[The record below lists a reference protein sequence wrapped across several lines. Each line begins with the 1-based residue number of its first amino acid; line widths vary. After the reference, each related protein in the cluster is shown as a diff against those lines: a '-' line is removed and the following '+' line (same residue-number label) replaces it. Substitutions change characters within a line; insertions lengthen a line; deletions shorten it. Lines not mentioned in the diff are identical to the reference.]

1 MNNVKRLPR
10 PQYMVCLFL
19 VIATLAV
26 YWQVQN
32 HDFVSFDD
40 GSYVTENRHVQKGL
54 TAEGIR
60 WAFTTTYAANWHPLT
75 WISHMLAYEIYGL
88 NPRGHHLTNLLL
100 HLANTLLL
108 FFVLGQMTG
117 ALWRSAFVAAL
128 FALHPLHVESVAWVA
143 ERKDV
148 LSTFWGMLSLLAY
161 QRYVKQ
167 PRIFNY
173 ILIIFFLSLSLMSKP
188 MLVTLPFVFLL
199 LDFLPL
205 ERFQRRT
212 DRLIEDE
219 EKSAL
224 ASRDI
229 FRLIWEKVPLLVPV
243 VISSIL
249 TFRAQSSMGAVKS
262 LEVFSLKV
270 RVANAFVSYVSY
282 VVKAIWPVN
291 LAVFYPH
298 LRDLLPWWQV
308 IGSAMLVAAACF
320 WAIRVSKRYP
330 YVLVGMF
337 WYFGTLVPVIGLVQA
352 GSQAMADRYMY
363 VPLIGLFILITW
375 GVSDLLTPW
384 RYKQLGLAIAAGV
397 VISALMICTWF
408 QLRHWKNSITLYRH
422 ALHVT
427 PNNGIAHFG
436 LGNVLDHQGKLDQA
450 IIHYSKSLQIYPNYV
465 RAHNSLGAAFARKG
479 NVQKA
484 IYHYNQALRI
494 DPESS
499 GVYANLGKVFMN
511 QGMTA
516 KAIHNYQEALRINP
530 DIIMALYNLSWIFA
544 THENDKFRDGEKAF
558 KLAQKLCELTGYNQ
572 AFALDALAAAHAENG
587 RYDEAVKT
595 ARKGLKLAL
604 RDGSEELAVGLTKR
618 LEFYQAGHS
627 FRQIRMIINEPKNHE

>member
-1 MNNVKRLPR
+1 MSNVKGLPR
-10 PQYMVCLFL
+10 PQYIVCLFL
-19 VIATLAV
+19 VTATLAV

-40 GSYVTENRHVQKGL
+40 GSYVTENQHVQKGL
-54 TAEGIR
+54 TAEGIK

-75 WISHMLAYEIYGL
+75 WISHMLVYEIYGL
-88 NPRGHHLTNLLL
+88 NPRGHHLANLLL

-108 FFVLGQMTG
+108 FFILGQMTG

-167 PRIFNY
+167 PRFFNY
-173 ILIIFFLSLSLMSKP
+173 MLIMFFLSLSLMAKP

-199 LDFLPL
+199 LDLWPL
-205 ERFQRRT
+205 KRCQWRT
-212 DRLIEDE
+212 GRLKEDE
-219 EKSAL
+219 EKSTPAGC
-224 ASRDI
+224 DI
-229 FRLIWEKVPLLVPV
+229 FGLIWEKVPLMALV

-249 TFRAQSSMGAVKS
+249 TFMAQSSMGAVKS

-282 VVKAIWPVN
+282 VFKAIWPVN

-298 LRDLLPWWQV
+298 RGDLLPWWQV
-308 IGSAMLVAAACF
+308 IGSAILVAAACF

-337 WYFGTLVPVIGLVQA
+337 WYFGTLVPVIGLVQT

-363 VPLIGLFILITW
+363 VPLIGLLVLITW
-375 GVSDLLTPW
+375 GVSDLLAPW
-384 RYKQLGLAIAAGV
+384 RYKRLGLAIAAGV

-436 LGNVLDHQGKLDQA
+436 LGKILEYQGQLDQA
-450 IIHYSKSLQIYPNYV
+450 IIHYSKSLQIDPHYV
-465 RAHNSLGAAFARKG
+465 RAHNSLGSAFARQG
-479 NVQKA
+479 NIQKA
-484 IYHYNQALRI
+484 IYHYKQALRI
-494 DPESS
+494 NPESS
-499 GVYANLGKVFMN
+499 GVYANLGKVFMH
-511 QGMTA
+511 QGMTE
-516 KAIHNYQEALRINP
+516 KAIYNYQEALRIKP
-530 DIIMALYNLSWIFA
+530 DIIMALYNLAWIFA

-587 RYDEAVKT
+587 RYDEAAET
-595 ARKGLKLAL
+595 ALKGIKLAL
-604 RDGSEELAVGLTKR
+604 RHGPEELAVDLAKR
-618 LEFYQAGHS
+618 LELYRAG
-627 FRQIRMIINEPKNHE
+627 RP